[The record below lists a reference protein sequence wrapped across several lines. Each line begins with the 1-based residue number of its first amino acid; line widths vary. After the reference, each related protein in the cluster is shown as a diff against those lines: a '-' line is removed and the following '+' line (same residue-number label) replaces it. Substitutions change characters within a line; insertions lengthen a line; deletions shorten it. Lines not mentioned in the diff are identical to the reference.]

1 MLLFNLPPKINHPQ
15 IAKGVDLDKTKV
27 VPPQPM
33 FQQRPFDNFQA
44 LALGPTD
51 ESLMGYGPQ
60 GTFTATSISV
70 NSRNKAMAQMG
81 RNASLVNLVNDR
93 RRRNF

>member
-33 FQQRPFDNFQA
+33 FQQRPFDNFQT

-51 ESLMGYGPQ
+51 E
-60 GTFTATSISV
+60 
-70 NSRNKAMAQMG
+70 
-81 RNASLVNLVNDR
+81 
-93 RRRNF
+93 